1 MRLQMCRL
9 AVLLLVSLTAPGCG
23 QKTTP
28 AVEQPSEDPE
38 LKWAKAR
45 AEHFMN
51 AAVAKNGKQADG
63 LLSKSFQER
72 AKGDAFA
79 SVKQTYS
86 RWELESSELAP
97 SGVQAVF
104 KGAVFR
110 PQYPFSDTRAS
121 FSLML
126 IKEAGEWK
134 VDSYT
139 CSE

>member
-1 MRLQMCRL
+1 MYRL
-9 AVLLLVSLTAPGCG
+9 ALLVLLPWTTQGCG

-28 AVEQPSEDPE
+28 SIEKPSEDPE
-38 LKWAKAR
+38 LKWAKAT

-51 AAVAKNGKQADG
+51 AAVARNAKQAEG
-63 LLSKSFQER
+63 LLSKPFQER
-72 AKGDAFA
+72 AKGDAFS

-86 RWELESSELAP
+86 RWEIESSELAP

-126 IKEAGEWK
+126 IKEAGEWR